1 MICLKEFHPIFEKA
15 LPSEQALAVINKMA
29 PEPVEAADLYVSRAR
44 LANDAVDRSFEKF
57 PIPVL
62 ERFAQTLPGKPVLI
76 GHEMKSK
83 AVGRWFGASL
93 ARDEAGVTHLI
104 ADFYVP
110 AGSELARDIKLGVAK
125 EVSIGYKAAPRTCDL
140 CGEQFTE
147 AHKAVHSPGSTY
159 NGKVCTLTYSGEPS
173 RYEAL
178 EGSFV
183 GLACQYGAMAG
194 VKADLPGA
202 GIKMADEGIDFSVPM
217 QSAEDAMTI
226 AELEARIK
234 ALETENAELVAAKS
248 LAEEGKLYRGD
259 LLAGISH
266 KLGVLEQPADLQVK
280 LLAAADVAQLKEYDA
295 ELDAR
300 LNLKFPPSPQSKML
314 MDKEGGAAL
323 VPQLVAGQGAEGT
336 PPAPGGGLRTSV
348 FHLWDE
354 E

>member
-1 MICLKEFHPIFEKA
+1 M
-15 LPSEQALAVINKMA
+15 
-29 PEPVEAADLYVSRAR
+29 
-44 LANDAVDRSFEKF
+44 
-57 PIPVL
+57 L

-140 CGEQFTE
+140 CGEQFTD
-147 AHKAVHSPGSTY
+147 AHKAVHAPGSTY
-159 NGKVCTLTYSGEPS
+159 NGKLCTLTYSGPPD

-183 GLACQYGAMAG
+183 GIACQYGAMAG
-194 VKADLPGA
+194 VKSDLPGA
-202 GIKMADEGIDFSVPM
+202 GIKMADEVFDLGGEDR
-217 QSAEDAMTI
+217 EDAMTI

-234 ALETENAELVAAKS
+234 ALEAENAELTAAKA
-248 LAEEGKLYRGD
+248 LAEEGKQYRAD

-280 LLAAADVAQLKEYDA
+280 LLASADVAQLKEYDA
-295 ELDAR
+295 ELVER
-300 LNLKFPPSPQSKML
+300 INVKLPPSPQSKML
-314 MDKEGGAAL
+314 MAKEGGAAL
-323 VPQLVAGQGAEGT
+323 VPQLTAAQGSEGA
-336 PPAPGGGLRTSV
+336 PPTPGGGLTTSV